1 MAGDCGLLFVARF
14 GHRLDIGRG
23 ENEVIVDPADLP
35 RLTGVDVGEARL
47 EELWEAS
54 EQARAT
60 PPKTQTRDDRTHP

>member
-14 GHRLDIGRG
+14 GNRLDIGRG

-47 EELWEAS
+47 DTDP
-54 EQARAT
+54 R
-60 PPKTQTRDDRTHP
+60 